1 MDGMFHLFE
10 RVRRSSLA
18 SWIRSPKR
26 PPSLPLSRRERVP
39 GGRVRGTGPE
49 EKIALRSNRSILA
62 GMAIGFLLLALSAG
76 LSIAR
81 EPVASPL
88 PSASPASDGLDER
101 TPVDVPRP
109 SALALQFERG
119 GNWLWVVNH
128 IWALAVPA
136 LLLFTGASA
145 RLRDLAAWIGR
156 TWFFTIGVYVV
167 LYTATV
173 FVASLPLSY
182 FQGYIRLH
190 AYGLSE
196 QTLGRWLGNA
206 LKFQMV
212 SMAVGFCFACV
223 PFWLLARSPRRWWL
237 WTTLLTVPFLFGVM
251 LLKPIWVDPLFNDFG
266 RMRDEALERDIL
278 ALARRAGIEAS
289 RVFEVDKSRDTKT
302 VNAYVTGVLG
312 AKRIVLWDT
321 LVDKLGEKELLFV
334 MAHEM
339 GHYALGHVV
348 RSVLLSTLGI
358 LASLFVVDRVGR
370 LLIGRFRERF
380 GFDRLSDV
388 ASVPLLLLVMEMTSL
403 VVIPAAFAY
412 SRHQEHEADR
422 FALELTRSNRSGAL
436 AFGKFVRENLSNPRP
451 NPLLRPWRATHPSIG
466 ERIEFCNSYHPWS
479 RGQPLRYG
487 ALFRP

>member
-1 MDGMFHLFE
+1 V
-10 RVRRSSLA
+10 RVFGFDSDSTLVINRSTLACTALALIILA
-18 SWIRSPKR
+18 S
-26 PPSLPLSRRERVP
+26 
-39 GGRVRGTGPE
+39 
-49 EKIALRSNRSILA
+49 
-62 GMAIGFLLLALSAG
+62 SAG

-81 EPVASPL
+81 EPDASPL
-88 PSASPASDGLDER
+88 PSASLADDGQDER
-101 TPVDVPRP
+101 TPVAVPRP
-109 SALALQFERG
+109 SALALQYERG
-119 GNWLWVVNH
+119 GNWLWVIDQ

-145 RLRDLAAWIGR
+145 RVRDLAGR
-156 TWFFTIGVYVV
+156 VGRSWFLTIGVYVV
-167 LYTATV
+167 LYTAIV
-173 FVASLPLSY
+173 FAVSLPLSY
-182 FQGYIRLH
+182 YQGYIRSH
-190 AYGLSE
+190 AYGLSD

-206 LKFQMV
+206 SKFQLV
-212 SMAVGFCFACV
+212 SMATGFCFAWV
-223 PFWLLARSPRRWWL
+223 PFWLIARSPRHWWL

-266 RMRDEALERDIL
+266 RMRNEALERDIL
-278 ALARRAGIEAS
+278 ALARRAGIEGS

-312 AKRIVLWDT
+312 TKRIVLWDT

-358 LASLFVVDRVGR
+358 LAGLFVVDRVGR

-388 ASVPLLLLVMEMTSL
+388 ASVPLLLLLMEMTSL
-403 VVIPAAFAY
+403 VVVPVAFAY

-436 AFGKFVRENLSNPRP
+436 AFRKLMLENLSNPRP
-451 NPLLRPWRATHPSIG
+451 YPLLRPWKATHPSIG
-466 ERIEFCNSYHPWS
+466 ERIDFCNQYHPWNL
-479 RGQPLRYG
+479 GQPFRYG

>member
-1 MDGMFHLFE
+1 MH
-10 RVRRSSLA
+10 RSPLASLA
-18 SWIRSPKR
+18 
-26 PPSLPLSRRERVP
+26 
-39 GGRVRGTGPE
+39 
-49 EKIALRSNRSILA
+49 IA
-62 GMAIGFLLLALSAG
+62 FLLLASTAG

-81 EPVASPL
+81 ESDASPL
-88 PSASPASDGLDER
+88 PSASLASDGQDEQ
-101 TPVDVPRP
+101 TPVAVPRP
-109 SALALQFERG
+109 SALALQYERG
-119 GNWLWVVNH
+119 GNWLWVVNQ

-136 LLLFTGASA
+136 VLLFTGASA
-145 RLRDLAAWIGR
+145 RLRDLAGR
-156 TWFFTIGVYVV
+156 LGRSWFLTIGLYVV
-167 LYTATV
+167 LYTAIV
-173 FVASLPLSY
+173 FVVSLPLSFY
-182 FQGYIRLH
+182 QGYIRLH

-206 LKFQMV
+206 VKFEMV
-212 SMAVGFCFACV
+212 SMAVGFCFAWV

-266 RMRDEALERDIL
+266 RMRNQALERDIL
-278 ALARRAGIEAS
+278 ALARRAGIEGS

-312 AKRIVLWDT
+312 TKRIVLWDT

-388 ASVPLLLLVMEMTSL
+388 ASVPLLLLLMELTSL
-403 VVIPAAFAY
+403 VVLPVAFAY

-422 FALELTRSNRSGAL
+422 FALELTRTNRSGAL
-436 AFGKFVRENLSNPRP
+436 AFGKLASENLSQPPAEPALAALEGHPPQHRGADRLLQLVPSLDPRAAP
-451 NPLLRPWRATHPSIG
+451 EIRRLVPVPDLAAGRADPLPDSDSRDATDTRAVSV
-466 ERIEFCNSYHPWS
+466 RS
-479 RGQPLRYG
+479 
-487 ALFRP
+487 